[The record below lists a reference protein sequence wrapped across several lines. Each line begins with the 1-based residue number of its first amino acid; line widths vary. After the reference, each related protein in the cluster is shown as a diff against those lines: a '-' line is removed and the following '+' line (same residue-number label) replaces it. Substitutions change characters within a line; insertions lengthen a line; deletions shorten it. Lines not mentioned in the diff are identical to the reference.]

1 MTEGIGSA
9 LTHSM
14 LVSLI
19 QTEGAAKSS
28 FFVLTAEYRY
38 SWARIGHAA
47 ILEVYLAPQCRIR
60 DDTELHLPGLLC
72 CSKARASTGVTAA
85 PSFQSFAHLVGGR
98 CHLARWP
105 AALRSVHRL
114 LLSRFWRYLLSLLP
128 WRANRAR
135 SAPPPPRT
143 GEQRYVGGGVSASAP
158 PTCACSCPS
167 GTAASRFGARSTPSG
182 MRCTFIV

>member
-9 LTHSM
+9 LRRSV

-28 FFVLTAEYRY
+28 FFVLTAEYWY
-38 SWARIGHAA
+38 SCAPIGHAEIFA
-47 ILEVYLAPQCRIR
+47 VYLAPAVGIR

-72 CSKARASTGVTAA
+72 CSKARASTRVTAA

-105 AALRSVHRL
+105 AALRSVH
-114 LLSRFWRYLLSLLP
+114 
-128 WRANRAR
+128 
-135 SAPPPPRT
+135 
-143 GEQRYVGGGVSASAP
+143 
-158 PTCACSCPS
+158 S
-167 GTAASRFGARSTPSG
+167 GFS
-182 MRCTFIV
+182 